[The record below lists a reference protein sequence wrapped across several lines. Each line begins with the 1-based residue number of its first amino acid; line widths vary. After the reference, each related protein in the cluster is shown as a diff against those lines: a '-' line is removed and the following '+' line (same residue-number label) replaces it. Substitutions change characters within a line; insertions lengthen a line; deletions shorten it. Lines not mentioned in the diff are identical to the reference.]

1 MLFLSRM
8 KLADNCCLPV
18 YYMLVVKY
26 SCSEERIRYNVEPVM
41 HILPISFG
49 LLTSLAGLFLTL
61 FNDADLWCWIASFP
75 KDCKDSWK
83 HGEEGDCLRGDN
95 SWIYRWAFYFCPL
108 WFCILFVT
116 IVMINIYRTVR
127 QRELQS
133 VAESQVETLTRSSIL
148 RRASSA
154 RRRSVG
160 SFQFKTSLHNTTKPE
175 ERRRSSRAS
184 ALNSLIMPAKMAEVF
199 KSMTDIDFNE
209 SVRSQS
215 DVEFVIST
223 IEALPSA
230 RVQLVEMNQFG
241 SKAVFTQSLLYT
253 CAFYATFTFATVNR
267 IVQEVT
273 RITYFP
279 LIFLHC
285 LMIPLQGF
293 FNVMVYRYYFFQ
305 RLKQRNPHM
314 SFRELVQ
321 NSWRWTIMG
330 PPPESKPRKASGAQ
344 HTQDRVSPSSKSN
357 RVASQSIGER
367 SSNLGNKSSLG
378 FSSWLSSVTSVTGR
392 TRQSTTIR
400 IENQLEESAVS
411 TKMQPEDTCLDRRN
425 SREAQDAYLD
435 DVSYLEDDAM
445 DLPENGL
452 DDTIQNIEA
461 DLLMSYGEFPN
472 MLTEDSV
479 MVATEFPSM
488 IGTDSFS
495 HIPTPGFEDDVVR
508 HEPSETPR

>member
-1 MLFLSRM
+1 M
-8 KLADNCCLPV
+8 N
-18 YYMLVVKY
+18 
-26 SCSEERIRYNVEPVM
+26 
-41 HILPISFG
+41 
-49 LLTSLAGLFLTL
+49 
-61 FNDADLWCWIASFP
+61 
-75 KDCKDSWK
+75 
-83 HGEEGDCLRGDN
+83 
-95 SWIYRWAFYFCPL
+95 
-108 WFCILFVT
+108 
-116 IVMINIYRTVR
+116 YRTVR

-241 SKAVFTQSLLYT
+241 SRAVFTQSLLYT

-279 LIFLHC
+279 LIFL
-285 LMIPLQGF
+285 
-293 FNVMVYRYYFFQ
+293 
-305 RLKQRNPHM
+305 
-314 SFRELVQ
+314 LVQ

-367 SSNLGNKSSLG
+367 SSNLGNKSESGVLFMVVFRNVGYRSDPAIHDNQDREPAGRISG
-378 FSSWLSSVTSVTGR
+378 FYQDATRRYLSRS
-392 TRQSTTIR
+392 
-400 IENQLEESAVS
+400 
-411 TKMQPEDTCLDRRN
+411 DRRN